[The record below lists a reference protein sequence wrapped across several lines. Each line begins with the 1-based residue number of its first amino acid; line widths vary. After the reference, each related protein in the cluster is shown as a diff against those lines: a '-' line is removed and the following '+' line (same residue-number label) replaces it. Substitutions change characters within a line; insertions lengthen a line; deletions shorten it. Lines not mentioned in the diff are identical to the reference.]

1 MLTLPCQMNPLQQG
15 APWPVEHMHSVV
27 TARICSQEAAAM
39 QEVMQ
44 EVVENRDIGGLCGGV
59 AAHLFRIKL
68 REQPP
73 VPLSIICL

>member
-1 MLTLPCQMNPLQQG
+1 
-15 APWPVEHMHSVV
+15 
-27 TARICSQEAAAM
+27 M

-44 EVVENRDIGGLCGGV
+44 EVIENRDIGGLCGGV

-73 VPLSIICL
+73 VPLPIICL